1 MADQLPITRQKAAIA
16 GRSRRNAV
24 TGKLKTALEAMVW
37 EGLERKAAAERAE
50 LADSSVRFAMR
61 KPHVLAFYNAEL
73 TALRTS
79 LRARNIHRLD
89 GIANESKNDMAK
101 VASIKVLEQI
111 ADVADQH
118 HRPGET
124 QSPGVCVVIVQP
136 APPPAGIS
144 PATITIDAPP
154 TILMP

>member
-61 KPHVLAFYNAEL
+61 KPHVLAFYNSEL

-136 APPPAGIS
+136 TPPPASIS
-144 PATITIDAPP
+144 PATITIDAQPA
-154 TILMP
+154 ILMP